1 MDDILDNV
9 VSSSELVRLTGTD
22 SRYVQRQTRRLGMKP
37 VYTKGERQWSRADA
51 LRIILLARL
60 QGALGESSALPYE
73 ILENTAPEALEEL
86 IQGRGTVLM
95 LRTSPLNVVVGVP
108 SVAELVASP

>member
-51 LRIILLARL
+51 LRIMLLARL
-60 QGALGESSALPYE
+60 QGALGENSSLPYE
-73 ILENTAPEALEEL
+73 ILEDAAPEALEQL
-86 IQGRGTVLM
+86 IRGGGTVLR
-95 LRTSPLNVVVGVP
+95 LRSTPLDVVIGVP
-108 SVAELVASP
+108 SVAALVASA